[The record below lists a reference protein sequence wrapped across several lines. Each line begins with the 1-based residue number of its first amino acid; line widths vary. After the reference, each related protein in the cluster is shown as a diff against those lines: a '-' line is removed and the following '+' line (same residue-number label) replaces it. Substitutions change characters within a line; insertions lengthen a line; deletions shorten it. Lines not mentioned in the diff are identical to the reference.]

1 MPNETVP
8 VPPTLPPAEP
18 EPTPPPLPPID
29 PTIDVH
35 DILSAHMMLIDEL
48 KDEIATLRSQTRVT
62 LEDVRRIVR
71 EEIAAYHARFVGQ
84 MLEIK

>member
-1 MPNETVP
+1 
-8 VPPTLPPAEP
+8 
-18 EPTPPPLPPID
+18 
-29 PTIDVH
+29 
-35 DILSAHMMLIDEL
+35 MMLIDEL